1 MSVSSLSQLISQAN
15 QVIVGKQQQINLTLC
30 CLLSKGHLLIEDIPG
45 VGKTTLA
52 HLLAAVT
59 GMKFSRIQFT
69 SDLLPADVMGIS
81 LFEKEQNTFR
91 FHPGPIFSQ
100 LVLADELNRAPA
112 KTQSAL
118 LEAMEEQQVSVDGET
133 HQLPEPF
140 FVIATQ
146 NPREQ
151 TGTFGLPESQL
162 DRFLMRI
169 KMGYPGRETEREIL
183 TGQDRREMLSE
194 MSALISIEQLMQWQK
209 AVTEIHVSDNLINYI
224 QDLVDFSRKS
234 GEFINGL
241 SPRAALAL
249 MHAAKA
255 WAYIEGRDMV
265 LPEDVK
271 QVLPAVVSHRLQQSE
286 GGQSLNEAAAM
297 DSFSKVAVP

>member
-1 MSVSSLSQLISQAN
+1 MSDSSLNRLIAQAN
-15 QVIVGKQQQINLTLC
+15 EVIVGKQTQIKLALG
-30 CLLSKGHLLIEDIPG
+30 CLLAGGHLLIEDIPG

-52 HLLAAVT
+52 HLLATVT
-59 GMKFSRIQFT
+59 DMKFSRIQFT

-81 LFEKEQNTFR
+81 LFEKQHNTFR

-133 HQLPEPF
+133 HRLPEPF

-146 NPREQ
+146 NPGEQ
-151 TGTFGLPESQL
+151 TGTFSLPESQL

-169 KMGYPGRETEREIL
+169 KMGYPTRDSEREIL
-183 TGQDRREMLSE
+183 TGQDRREMLNE
-194 MSALISIEQLMQWQK
+194 MSALITTEQLIQWQQ
-209 AVTEIHVSDNLINYI
+209 AVVNIYVSDSLLNYI
-224 QDLVDFSRKS
+224 QDLVEFSRSS
-234 GEFINGL
+234 GEFVNGL

-249 MHAAKA
+249 MHSAKA
-255 WAYIEGRDMV
+255 WAYIEARDMV

-271 QVLPAVVSHRLQQSE
+271 KVLPAVVSHRLQQQEDS
-286 GGQSLNEAAAM
+286 QALSEAAVLN
-297 DSFSKVAVP
+297 SFAKVAIP